1 MHTYL
6 LSIIAF
12 RYIPNSVIARPVS
25 AVWMTAVQHPW
36 YKLPYRA
43 RLAIGWLILLG
54 TVLGSAFGL
63 PLQPVGYLTLF
74 LIIQSDPFFQ
84 GTTFGDRAIN
94 VIGLLSFQV
103 GFYITSKN
111 RAVIPW

>member
-1 MHTYL
+1 MLTYL

-12 RYIPNSVIARPVS
+12 RFIPNSVIARPVS

-54 TVLGSAFGL
+54 IVFGSAFGL
-63 PLQPVGYLTLF
+63 PLQSVGYLTCF
-74 LIIQSDPFFQ
+74 LIINLIPLLRVLHLEIVLSMLLVFSVSKLDFILPL
-84 GTTFGDRAIN
+84 R
-94 VIGLLSFQV
+94 IG
-103 GFYITSKN
+103 
-111 RAVIPW
+111 P